1 MSVRRLLLPILAAVA
16 LTAGAL
22 VALPGAHAAAGDGSP
37 TDPNIRFVGRWDTS
51 NSAAYV
57 PHWAGTYFETGFTGT
72 TVRLKQRNAIDLY
85 YSIDGQPEVY
95 ITNVSGT
102 VNLTPTPLAAGNHT
116 LRVSYRVIAGSYHGD
131 AVFQGLVL
139 DSGASTYARPAPA
152 KLVEFVGDSITLGST
167 SSRTALTAYG
177 WLVGERLGARHT
189 QIAYGGGCLVAA
201 ADGCNGMSNQFFK
214 MSTAADGPA
223 WDFGRYQA
231 DAVVIN
237 IGTNDTSHG
246 VSGATFQ
253 STYVTFLRNVRAKY
267 PNAAIVV
274 LRTFIG
280 RYATETQ
287 AAVNT
292 VVAGGDRNLSY
303 VDTTGWIPSGG
314 LSDSVHPNDAGHR
327 AITDRL
333 APIVS
338 QRLAGSTPT
347 PAPTTPAPTTP
358 APTTPAPTTAAPT
371 TPAPAG
377 GCAVAYAITNQW
389 SGGFQADVTV
399 RNAGSTAVNGW
410 TVQWSFANGQTVTQ
424 AWNAGYTQSG
434 ATVRATNASWNGTIA
449 AGGSAGFGF
458 IGTFTTTNAK
468 PTAFTLNGAAC
479 ANA

>member
-1 MSVRRLLLPILAAVA
+1 MSVRRILLPALAAVA
-16 LTAGAL
+16 LVLGAL

-57 PHWAGTYFETGFTGT
+57 PHWAGAYFETGFTGT

-85 YSIDGQPEVY
+85 YSIDGRAEVY

-116 LRVSYRVIAGSYHGD
+116 LRVSYRVIAGSYRGD

-139 DSGASTYARPAPA
+139 DSGATTYARPAPT

-201 ADGCNGMSNQFFK
+201 PDGCNGMSNQFFK
-214 MSTAADGPA
+214 MSTASDGPA
-223 WDFGRYQA
+223 WDFNRYQA
-231 DAVVIN
+231 DAVVVN

-253 STYVTFLRNVRAKY
+253 STYITFLRNVRAKY
-267 PNAAIVV
+267 PNAAIIV

-280 RYATETQ
+280 RYATETR
-287 AAVNT
+287 AAVT
-292 VVAGGDRNLSY
+292 AVGDPNISF
-303 VDTTGWIPSGG
+303 VDTTGWLTSDG

-327 AITDRL
+327 MITDRL
-333 APIVS
+333 APVVAA
-338 QRLAGSTPT
+338 RLGGTSTPTPAPST
-347 PAPTTPAPTTP
+347 PAPTTPAPV
-358 APTTPAPTTAAPT
+358 
-371 TPAPAG
+371 G
-377 GCAVAYAITNQW
+377 GCAVTYAITNQW
-389 SGGFQADVTV
+389 SGGFQADVTI
-399 RNAGSTAVNGW
+399 RNNGTAAVNGW
-410 TVQWSFANGQTVTQ
+410 TLQWSFANGQTVSQ
-424 AWNAGYTQSG
+424 AWNASYTQSG
-434 ATVRATNASWNGTIA
+434 ATVRATNAGWNGTIA
-449 AGGSAGFGF
+449 AGGSAAFGF
-458 IGTFTTTNAK
+458 TGTATATNAK
-468 PTAFTLNGAAC
+468 PAAFILNGAAC
-479 ANA
+479 TS